1 MWAYQATA
9 QGLLTRMHMITP
21 GVAASLTPKSVERT
35 ESAPRARRRLH
46 LPRAPFR
53 VPHVHLPQR
62 HA

>member
-1 MWAYQATA
+1 
-9 QGLLTRMHMITP
+9 MHMISP

-35 ESAPRARRRLH
+35 ERVPRARRRLH
-46 LPRAPFR
+46 LPRVPFR